1 MPNIKGVASVSPQR
15 TDSSKPVNNKLLNSK
30 TMKSIDHIKNNK
42 QEMKTFK
49 FTPTNPE
56 KLTSAMEI
64 IYDSNNGMCK
74 HSAAAAI
81 KDKPNVQQIT
91 KAKEKSTWYETVVV
105 VTVGA
110 LMLNSGLAEAAPP
123 GSASFRHKMPWGWG
137 LDLGVGR
144 GHSGRIEAYDSMAI
158 LLAKNGDN
166 REMQNFYAKNF
177 KK

>member
-30 TMKSIDHIKNNK
+30 TMKSIVHIKNNK

-81 KDKPNVQQIT
+81 KDKPNVQQVT

-123 GSASFRHKMPWGWG
+123 GSASFRHKMRWRW
-137 LDLGVGR
+137 DLGVGR
-144 GHSGRIEAYDSMAI
+144 SHSGVIEAYDALAI
-158 LLAKNGDN
+158 LWAKNGDN
-166 REMQNFYAKNF
+166 RQMQKFYSGNN